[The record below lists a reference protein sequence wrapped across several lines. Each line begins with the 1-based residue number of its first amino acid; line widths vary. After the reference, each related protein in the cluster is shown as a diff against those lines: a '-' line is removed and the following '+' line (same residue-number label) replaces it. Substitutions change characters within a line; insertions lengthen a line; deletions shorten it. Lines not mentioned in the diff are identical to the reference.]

1 MKISQ
6 TVFKY
11 YVQKLDVTDSTNNWL
26 RNTPMMP
33 DVDFL
38 FVATDYQTAGKGQ
51 GVNHW
56 ESERGKNLLFSVK
69 CMPWRVKASE
79 QFLLLQTVS
88 VAVCRVLR
96 QMLGDSDKCLIK
108 WPNDIYY
115 GDRKMSGTL
124 SECTIK
130 GGMVNEFIGGVGIN
144 VNQMTFISDAPNPVS
159 MAQINGRESDRDAL
173 LDDIAEEIA
182 HWFGYITNED
192 YAPILREYERLLYRR
207 TGEHKYRD
215 KDGDFKAEYD
225 SILPNG
231 HLLLRRTDG
240 TLSEYEFKEVKYL
253 IPNL

>member
-1 MKISQ
+1 
-6 TVFKY
+6 
-11 YVQKLDVTDSTNNWL
+11 
-26 RNTPMMP
+26 
-33 DVDFL
+33 
-38 FVATDYQTAGKGQ
+38 
-51 GVNHW
+51 
-56 ESERGKNLLFSVK
+56 
-69 CMPWRVKASE
+69 
-79 QFLLLQTVS
+79 
-88 VAVCRVLR
+88 
-96 QMLGDSDKCLIK
+96 
-108 WPNDIYY
+108 
-115 GDRKMSGTL
+115 MSGTL

-182 HWFGYITNED
+182 HWFGYITNKD

-215 KDGDFKAEYD
+215 KDGDFEAEYD

-240 TLSEYEFKEVKYL
+240 TLSEYEFKEVKFL
-253 IPNL
+253 IPNS